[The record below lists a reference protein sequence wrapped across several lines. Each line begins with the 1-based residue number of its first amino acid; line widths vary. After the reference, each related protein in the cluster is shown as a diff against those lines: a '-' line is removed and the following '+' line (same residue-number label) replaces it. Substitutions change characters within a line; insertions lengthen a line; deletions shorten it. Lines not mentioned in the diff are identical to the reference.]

1 MPTERIRRTFTHAD
15 EQGNI
20 VESREEIIIKREEH
34 EKPTRGS
41 QFKQKALD
49 KTPTKLKNP
58 SNLQV
63 RVRTGAVYITLT
75 VLCIIASDATTAI
88 YLAALSAI
96 CAGEFYY
103 MLRSDAKLPN
113 EVLGFVASASFPLAM
128 WLFGINGVVVMVSL
142 FIIVLLVW
150 YVFWLH
156 ARIVDVAV
164 SLFGAFY
171 TGLLMSAAM
180 LIRMSVPD
188 YWGGVLILGIF
199 ASVWGNDAFA
209 YLIGSK
215 FGKHKMT
222 PQVSPKKTWEG
233 FFAGLIFSMA
243 FWCLFPLIP
252 GVEMNIVQSL
262 VFGAICG
269 VLGVIGDLVESRI
282 KRNAGF
288 KDSGTIGGECAVL
301 FLKVTAVVALEHCL
315 PYRVGK
321 HHVAESFAETGF
333 LVVIY
338 SVACQCVAAL
348 GDDKRPVK
356 EFREAHIGI
365 IDSVT

>member
-1 MPTERIRRTFTHAD
+1 MPTERIRRTFTHTD

-20 VESREEIIIKREEH
+20 VESREEVIIKREEH

-113 EVLGFVASASFPLAM
+113 EVLGIVASASFPLAM

-188 YWGGVLILGIF
+188 YWGEVRQAQDDTAGLAEENLGRLFCRSYFLHGVLVPVPAHSWSRDEHRPVARVRRDLWRARRYRRSGRIAHQAQCGIQGFGHDHAWSWWVARPLRF
-199 ASVWGNDAFA
+199 AIS
-209 YLIGSK
+209 
-215 FGKHKMT
+215 
-222 PQVSPKKTWEG
+222 
-233 FFAGLIFSMA
+233 
-243 FWCLFPLIP
+243 
-252 GVEMNIVQSL
+252 
-262 VFGAICG
+262 
-269 VLGVIGDLVESRI
+269 
-282 KRNAGF
+282 RNARCF
-288 KDSGTIGGECAVL
+288 D
-301 FLKVTAVVALEHCL
+301 
-315 PYRVGK
+315 
-321 HHVAESFAETGF
+321 
-333 LVVIY
+333 
-338 SVACQCVAAL
+338 AAHL
-348 GDDKRPVK
+348 R
-356 EFREAHIGI
+356 
-365 IDSVT
+365 

>member
-75 VLCIIASDATTAI
+75 VLCSSLPMQPPPSIWRRFPRPARRV
-88 YLAALSAI
+88 LLL
-96 CAGEFYY
+96 
-103 MLRSDAKLPN
+103 LRSDAKLPN
-113 EVLGFVASASFPLAM
+113 EVLGIVASASFPLAM

-199 ASVWGNDAFA
+199 VSVWGNDAFA

-215 FGKHKMT
+215 FGKRKMT

-233 FFAGLIFSMA
+233 FFAGLVFSMA

-288 KDSGTIGGECAVL
+288 KDSGTIMPGHGGLLDRCDSQFLVTLGASMLLIFGNCIPFTFISTGVL
-301 FLKVTAVVALEHCL
+301 F
-315 PYRVGK
+315 
-321 HHVAESFAETGF
+321 
-333 LVVIY
+333 
-338 SVACQCVAAL
+338 
-348 GDDKRPVK
+348 
-356 EFREAHIGI
+356 
-365 IDSVT
+365 

>member
-1 MPTERIRRTFTHAD
+1 M
-15 EQGNI
+15 
-20 VESREEIIIKREEH
+20 
-34 EKPTRGS
+34 
-41 QFKQKALD
+41 
-49 KTPTKLKNP
+49 
-58 SNLQV
+58 
-63 RVRTGAVYITLT
+63 
-75 VLCIIASDATTAI
+75 LCIIASDATTAI

-113 EVLGFVASASFPLAM
+113 EVLGIVASASFPLAM

-233 FFAGLIFSMA
+233 FFAGLVFSMA

-288 KDSGTIGGECAVL
+288 KDSGTIMPGHGGLLDRCDSQFLVTLGASMLLIFGNCLPFTFISTGVL
-301 FLKVTAVVALEHCL
+301 F
-315 PYRVGK
+315 
-321 HHVAESFAETGF
+321 
-333 LVVIY
+333 
-338 SVACQCVAAL
+338 
-348 GDDKRPVK
+348 
-356 EFREAHIGI
+356 
-365 IDSVT
+365 

>member
-113 EVLGFVASASFPLAM
+113 EVLGIVASASFPLAM

-233 FFAGLIFSMA
+233 FFAGLIFSMV

-288 KDSGTIGGECAVL
+288 KDSGTIMPGHGGLLDRCDSQFLVTLGASMLLIFGNCIPFTFISTGVL
-301 FLKVTAVVALEHCL
+301 F
-315 PYRVGK
+315 
-321 HHVAESFAETGF
+321 
-333 LVVIY
+333 
-338 SVACQCVAAL
+338 
-348 GDDKRPVK
+348 
-356 EFREAHIGI
+356 
-365 IDSVT
+365 

>member
-113 EVLGFVASASFPLAM
+113 EVLGIVASASFPLAM
-128 WLFGINGVVVMVSL
+128 WLLGINGVVVMVAL

-233 FFAGLIFSMA
+233 FFAGL
-243 FWCLFPLIP
+243 
-252 GVEMNIVQSL
+252 
-262 VFGAICG
+262 
-269 VLGVIGDLVESRI
+269 GDLVESRI

-288 KDSGTIGGECAVL
+288 KDSGTIMPGHGGLLDRCDSQFLVTLGASMLLIFGNCIPFTFISTGVL
-301 FLKVTAVVALEHCL
+301 F
-315 PYRVGK
+315 
-321 HHVAESFAETGF
+321 
-333 LVVIY
+333 
-338 SVACQCVAAL
+338 
-348 GDDKRPVK
+348 
-356 EFREAHIGI
+356 
-365 IDSVT
+365 

>member
-1 MPTERIRRTFTHAD
+1 MPTERIRRTFTHIDA
-15 EQGNI
+15 QGNV
-20 VESREEIIIKREEH
+20 VESREEVLIKEGPR
-34 EKPTRGS
+34 EKPKRTTRI
-41 QFKQKALD
+41 KQKALD

-63 RVRTGAVYITLT
+63 RVRTGAVYIALT
-75 VLCIIASDATTAI
+75 VICIIASDASTAL
-88 YLAALSAI
+88 YLAALSAV

-113 EVLGFVASASFPLAM
+113 EFLGICASAVFPLAM
-128 WLFGINGVVVMVSL
+128 WLFGINGVVITMAV

-156 ARIVDVAV
+156 ARITDVAV
-164 SLFGAFY
+164 SLFGATY

-180 LIRMSVPD
+180 LIRMSLPEF
-188 YWGGVLILGIF
+188 WGGVLILGIF
-199 ASVWGNDAFA
+199 CSVWGNDAFA

-233 FFAGLIFSMA
+233 FFAGLVFSMA

-252 GVEMNIVQSL
+252 DVSMSIIQAL

-269 VLGVIGDLVESRI
+269 FLGVIGDLVESRI

-288 KDSGTIGGECAVL
+288 KDSGTIMPGHGGLLDRCD
-301 FLKVTAVVALEHCL
+301 
-315 PYRVGK
+315 
-321 HHVAESFAETGF
+321 SQF
-333 LVVIY
+333 LVTLGASLLLVFG
-338 SVACQCVAAL
+338 QCIPFTL
-348 GDDKRPVK
+348 MGTGL
-356 EFREAHIGI
+356 FF
-365 IDSVT
+365 

>member
-1 MPTERIRRTFTHAD
+1 MPMNRATSSNRA
-15 EQGNI
+15 
-20 VESREEIIIKREEH
+20 KRSSSSAKSH

-63 RVRTGAVYITLT
+63 RVRTGAVYIALT

-113 EVLGFVASASFPLAM
+113 EVLGIVASASFPLAM
-128 WLFGINGVVVMVSL
+128 WLLGINGVVVMVAL

-233 FFAGLIFSMA
+233 FFAGLVFSMA

-288 KDSGTIGGECAVL
+288 KDSGTIMPGHGGLLDRCDSPIPRNAR
-301 FLKVTAVVALEHCL
+301 CL
-315 PYRVGK
+315 D
-321 HHVAESFAETGF
+321 
-333 LVVIY
+333 
-338 SVACQCVAAL
+338 AAHL
-348 GDDKRPVK
+348 R
-356 EFREAHIGI
+356 
-365 IDSVT
+365 

>member
-113 EVLGFVASASFPLAM
+113 EVLGHCGICFVSA
-128 WLFGINGVVVMVSL
+128 G
-142 FIIVLLVW
+142 
-150 YVFWLH
+150 H
-156 ARIVDVAV
+156 VAV
-164 SLFGAFY
+164 RHQWCGGHGVPLHHRATCVVRFLAPCAHRRCCREPVRRLLYGAAHVGGHAHPHVGARLLGRRAHPWNLCECVGQRRLRLSY
-171 TGLLMSAAM
+171 RLEVRQAQDDTAGLAEENL
-180 LIRMSVPD
+180 
-188 YWGGVLILGIF
+188 
-199 ASVWGNDAFA
+199 
-209 YLIGSK
+209 
-215 FGKHKMT
+215 
-222 PQVSPKKTWEG
+222 EG
-233 FFAGLIFSMA
+233 FFAGLVFSMA

-288 KDSGTIGGECAVL
+288 KDSGTIMPGHGGLLDRCDSQFLVTLGASMLLIFGNCIPFTFISTGVL
-301 FLKVTAVVALEHCL
+301 F
-315 PYRVGK
+315 
-321 HHVAESFAETGF
+321 
-333 LVVIY
+333 
-338 SVACQCVAAL
+338 
-348 GDDKRPVK
+348 
-356 EFREAHIGI
+356 
-365 IDSVT
+365 